1 MLEDSPLKLLQLPPR
16 LQAELVDES
25 IACSP
30 ENVEGVGLASGPV
43 QGEHQ
48 VAAQALPERL
58 LCHEPLELGHELGA
72 PTAHEFRLDARLH
85 CPKPKLVKPP
95 RLNAGQRLVE
105 QVDPRRPTPQRE
117 RLAQRRPSSGVIARL
132 GCPIGGPDQLLE
144 PIDVELARLDRE
156 QVAAGLAEQPARAE
170 LLSQPVDVGIERFGD
185 AWRRVLSPQRLD
197 QFTSRNDLVCVQQ
210 QHRQQ
215 RPLLAP
221 SN

>member
-1 MLEDSPLKLLQLPPR
+1 MLKDSPLKLLQLPPR
-16 LQAELVDES
+16 LQPELVDES

-30 ENVEGVGLASGPV
+30 KHVEGVGLAPGPV
-43 QGEHQ
+43 QREHQ
-48 VAAQALPERL
+48 VASQALPERL
-58 LCHEPLELGHELGA
+58 LCHEPLELGHELCP

-85 CPKPKLVKPP
+85 RPKPKLLKPP
-95 RLNAGQRLVE
+95 RLDAGQRLVE
-105 QVDPRRPTPQRE
+105 QIDPRQPTPQRE
-117 RLAQRRPSSGVIARL
+117 RLAQCRPRGSVIAGL
-132 GCPIGGPDQLLE
+132 GCPIGGPDQPLE
-144 PIDVELARLDRE
+144 PIDVELPRLDRE
-156 QVAAGLAEQPARAE
+156 QVAAGLAEQPVGAE

-197 QFTSRNDLVCVQQ
+197 QLAARNDPVCVQQ